1 MRFTPFGEPTRILVR
16 GGPGLGAA
24 SAEVSRM
31 PSEHPEGYIEGFAN
45 LYRDAV
51 DAILL
56 RRDGKTGSTHARHV
70 PSVEDGL
77 LGMKFIEASVDSSLN
92 GSAWTKL

>member
-1 MRFTPFGEPTRILVR
+1 
-16 GGPGLGAA
+16 
-24 SAEVSRM
+24 M
-31 PSEHPEGYIEGFAN
+31 PAEHPEGYIEGFAN

-56 RRDGKTGSTHARHV
+56 RRDGRPGSTRARHV

-77 LGMKFIEASVDSSLN
+77 LGMQFIEASVNSSLA